1 MLKNRILE
9 SREENERE
17 KIIESSMIKYFVH
30 GGLLQKN
37 LIDQISNFMS
47 IWWKFSIIH
56 VPIQ

>member
-47 IWWKFSIIH
+47 I
-56 VPIQ
+56 